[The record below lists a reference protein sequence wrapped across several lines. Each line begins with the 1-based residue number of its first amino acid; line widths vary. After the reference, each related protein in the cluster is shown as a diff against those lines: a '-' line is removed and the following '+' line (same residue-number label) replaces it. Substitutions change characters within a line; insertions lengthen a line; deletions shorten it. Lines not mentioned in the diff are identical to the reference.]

1 MFTTLFILF
10 LSVSLITELYLSRRQ
25 ISSVRQHRNQV
36 PSDFSDQ
43 LDLAAHQKA
52 ADYTIAKQQI
62 GQLELFLAAAILVGW
77 TLGGGIAW
85 VDSFCANLFDS
96 TLSLGIAV
104 VMVVMLI
111 SSLIDLPIGLWKTF
125 SLEEKFGFNRTNL
138 KDYFADL
145 LKGTLLSLVLITPLL
160 AAFFWLMDRA
170 GGLWWLYGWMLWLSF
185 SLLLTWAYPVLIAP
199 LFNKF
204 KQLDDGPLRERIRA
218 LLARTAFAGDDI
230 RIMDGSRR
238 SAHSNAY
245 FTGFGRNKRIVFYD
259 TLMEILTDQELEA
272 VLAHELGH
280 FSLHHVR
287 KRLITGSLMS
297 LAGLALLAWLMNQT
311 WFYHSLGVSEPSL
324 HTALLLFMMATPV
337 FTFPLKPLLSLS
349 SRKHEF
355 EADAFAQTH
364 TGGEPLSSAL
374 IKLSESNASTVT
386 PDSLHSSFYD
396 SHPPVALR
404 IAKLA
409 THPVTADQ

>member
-1 MFTTLFILF
+1 MFTTLFLLF
-10 LSVSLITELYLSRRQ
+10 LGLSLITELYLSRRQ
-25 ISSVRQHRNQV
+25 ISSVRQHRNSV
-36 PSDFSDQ
+36 PSAFSDQ
-43 LDLAAHQKA
+43 LKLSAHQKA
-52 ADYTIAKQQI
+52 ADYTVAKQQA
-62 GQLELFLAAAILVGW
+62 GQLELLLASAILLGW

-85 VDSFCANLFDS
+85 VDGFYSRFFESPL
-96 TLSLGIAV
+96 LLGISV
-104 VMVVMLI
+104 VITVMLI
-111 SSLIDLPIGLWKTF
+111 SSLIDLPVGLWKTF
-125 SLEEKFGFNRTNL
+125 SLEEKFGFNRTSV
-138 KDYFADL
+138 KAYFIDL
-145 LKGTLLSLVLITPLL
+145 LKGMALSLLLMTPLL

-170 GGLWWLYGWMLWLSF
+170 GERWWLYGWLLWLGF

-204 KQLDDGPLRERIRA
+204 KQLGDGSLRERITA
-218 LLARTAFAGDDI
+218 LLARTNFAGGDI

-259 TLMEILTDQELEA
+259 TLMEILTEEELEA

-287 KRLITGSLMS
+287 KRLVSGSLMT
-297 LAGLALLAWLMNQT
+297 LAGLALLGWLMTQT

-324 HTALLLFMMATPV
+324 HTALLLFMLAIPV
-337 FTFPLKPLLSLS
+337 FTFPLKPLFSLS

-355 EADAFAQTH
+355 EADAFARTH
-364 TGGEPLSSAL
+364 TGGQPLISAL

-404 IAKLA
+404 IAKLGA
-409 THPVTADQ
+409 AKSGPA

>member
-1 MFTTLFILF
+1 MFTSLFILF
-10 LSVSLITELYLSRRQ
+10 ISFALITELYLSNRQ
-25 ISSVRQHRNQV
+25 ISSVRRHRHQV
-36 PSDFSDQ
+36 PIDFSDQ
-43 LDLAAHQKA
+43 LELTAHQKA
-52 ADYTIAKQQI
+52 ADYTVAKQRV
-62 GQLELFLAAAILVGW
+62 GQLELVLATVILIGW

-85 VDSFCANLFDS
+85 VDKFCSTLFDS
-96 TLSLGIAV
+96 TLTLGIAV
-104 VMVVMLI
+104 VMMVMLV
-111 SSLIDLPIGLWKTF
+111 SSLIDLPVGLWKTF

-138 KDYFADL
+138 KDYFLDL
-145 LKGTLLSLVLITPLL
+145 IKGTLLSLVLITPLL
-160 AAFFWLMDRA
+160 AAFFWLMDQA
-170 GGLWWLYGWMLWLSF
+170 GQLWWLYGWLLWLSF
-185 SLLLTWAYPVLIAP
+185 SLLLTWAYPVFIAP

-218 LLARTAFAGDDI
+218 LLARTDFAGDDI

-259 TLMEILTDQELEA
+259 TLMEILTEQELEA

-287 KRLITGSLMS
+287 KRLITGSLMT
-297 LAGLALLAWLMNQT
+297 LAGLALLGWLMTQA
-311 WFYHSLGVSEPSL
+311 WFYQSLGVSEPSL
-324 HTALLLFMMATPV
+324 HTALLLFMMAVPV

-355 EADAFAQTH
+355 EADAFAQAH
-364 TGGEPLSSAL
+364 TGGEPLISAL

-396 SHPPVALR
+396 SHPPVAMR

-409 THPVTADQ
+409 TNPGETAS

>member
-10 LSVSLITELYLSRRQ
+10 LSFSLITELYLSRRQ
-25 ISSVRQHRNQV
+25 ISSVRQHRSQV
-36 PSDFSDQ
+36 PNDFSDQ

-52 ADYTIAKQQI
+52 ADYTIAKQQV
-62 GQLELFLAAAILVGW
+62 GQLELLLATAILISW

-85 VDSFCANLFDS
+85 VDNFCSALFDS
-96 TLSLGIAV
+96 TLTLGIAV
-104 VMVVMLI
+104 VMMVMLI
-111 SSLIDLPIGLWKTF
+111 SSLIDLPVGLWKTF
-125 SLEEKFGFNRTNL
+125 ALEEKFGFNRTNL

-145 LKGTLLSLVLITPLL
+145 VKGTLLSLMLITPLL
-160 AAFFWLMDRA
+160 AAFFWLMDRT
-170 GGLWWLYGWMLWLSF
+170 GELWWLYGWLLWLSF

-218 LLARTAFAGDDI
+218 LLARTDFAGDDI

-280 FSLHHVR
+280 FSLRHVR

-297 LAGLALLAWLMNQT
+297 LAGLALLGWLMNQA

-324 HTALLLFMMATPV
+324 HTALLLFMMAIPV

-364 TGGEPLSSAL
+364 TGGEPLISAL

-409 THPVTADQ
+409 AHPVKAD

>member
-25 ISSVRQHRNQV
+25 ISSVRQHRSQV
-36 PSDFSDQ
+36 PSNFSDQ

-52 ADYTIAKQQI
+52 ADYTIAKQQV

-85 VDSFCANLFDS
+85 VDKFCANLFDS

-170 GGLWWLYGWMLWLSF
+170 GGLWWFYGWLLWLSF